1 MGNSSS
7 GASYGCVSCVGRNS
21 WYEDLDS
28 YFPIRPECQA
38 DVPKTRFK
46 TRAGKTL
53 SQRRWNAAFSIDG
66 QLDIAAVLRR
76 IQRGGIHPS
85 IKAAVWEFLLGCFDP
100 SSTFEERNELKQQR
114 REKYAAWK
122 AECQK
127 IEPTV
132 GSGRLMTT
140 ITDNGQNLENITVPG
155 FSQGNNDSFDKTLIQ
170 WKLSLSQ
177 IGLYLLTF
185 IIFGGV
191 PKYCSSPE
199 FMHIHMNT
207 LFS

>member
-1 MGNSSS
+1 
-7 GASYGCVSCVGRNS
+7 
-21 WYEDLDS
+21 
-28 YFPIRPECQA
+28 
-38 DVPKTRFK
+38 
-46 TRAGKTL
+46 
-53 SQRRWNAAFSIDG
+53 
-66 QLDIAAVLRR
+66 
-76 IQRGGIHPS
+76 
-85 IKAAVWEFLLGCFDP
+85 
-100 SSTFEERNELKQQR
+100 
-114 REKYAAWK
+114 
-122 AECQK
+122 
-127 IEPTV
+127 
-132 GSGRLMTT
+132 MTT